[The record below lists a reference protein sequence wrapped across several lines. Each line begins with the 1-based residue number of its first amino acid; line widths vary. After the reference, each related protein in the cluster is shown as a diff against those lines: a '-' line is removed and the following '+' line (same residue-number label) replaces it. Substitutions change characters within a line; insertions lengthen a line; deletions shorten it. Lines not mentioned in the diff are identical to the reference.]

1 MPLIQESLAYQR
13 GGTQKDAY
21 GPDEVVTVP
30 CPLCGG
36 EERTRLYT
44 EHGSIGICRCRGCG
58 LLYASPRLKEP
69 ERVYWGDAAAYEEE
83 ARLIFEGKAAHH
95 RDPNYL
101 EELALIKRH
110 QPAGR
115 FLDVGCNMGMLLRHV
130 RRMGWEAVGV
140 EPSPSLAKL
149 AAERFGL
156 RVYNCF
162 LHELP
167 AEEEGRF
174 DVIALSDVLEH
185 ICEPRPFL
193 AQAKRFLAPT
203 GVLYVKVPNGRWN
216 LFKQQALGLLGRR
229 PAQGIWD
236 SYEHVVHYTQE
247 TLTRMLRQA
256 GFEPFRVTIGR
267 PVQVPVWERYV
278 GRYYLYP
285 SPWTLDWPRHAGRL
299 AFYWM
304 AWAERVARLGSIGSF
319 APDLVALARPT
330 PQTTEPS
337 S

>member
-1 MPLIQESLAYQR
+1 
-13 GGTQKDAY
+13 
-21 GPDEVVTVP
+21 VP

-36 EERTRLYT
+36 EQRKRLYT
-44 EHGSIGICRCRGCG
+44 EHGAIGIVRCLGCG
-58 LLYASPRLKEP
+58 LLYACPRVKSPEQA
-69 ERVYWGDAAAYEEE
+69 YWGDAEAYAEE
-83 ARLIFEGKAAHH
+83 ARLIFEGKATHH

-101 EELALIKRH
+101 EELRLIQRF

-149 AAERFGL
+149 ATERWGL

-167 AEEEGRF
+167 KEEEGAF

-185 ICEPRPFL
+185 ITEPLPFL
-193 AQAKRFLAPT
+193 SDVRRFLADT

-229 PAQGIWD
+229 PTQGIWD
-236 SYEHVVHYTQE
+236 SYEHVVHYTEE
-247 TLTRMLRQA
+247 TLRAMLRRG
-256 GFEPFRVTIGR
+256 GFQPCLVTISR

-285 SPWTLDWPRHAGRL
+285 SPWVLDWPRHVGRE
-299 AFYWM
+299 AFYGLSLV
-304 AWAERVARLGSIGSF
+304 ERGLRGGRIGAL
-319 APDLVALARPT
+319 APDIVMLARKLERPHGAA
-330 PQTTEPS
+330 S
-337 S
+337 